1 MRKGTVAAVCTIVV
15 GAVVACAASLHYPL
29 LSRDSRAHA
38 VKIWYTYEM
47 LKHGRWDAWCPV
59 WYCGFPYLTFYGS
72 FGYIVGLLTYLASGN
87 PFTAFSLCLLVAA
100 TIFGLGIYAI
110 CRARGVD
117 RRTSTVCALLA
128 LCSGGVMKAINWSG
142 VYPNM
147 LSLSFGLLALAAF
160 EGWLSGRVKRGLAHA
175 TLLLIPAYYTHP
187 LGGMLSGGLIF
198 TRGASECLL
207 KWRGGANPRNIAR
220 LLALSLVP
228 VTVAGLVATPHYA
241 AALKYKRFLAELY
254 LYPPGSVPDILKDVL
269 LGGKWDPG
277 LLILIPGLA
286 GALTLWSR
294 KRDPWVP
301 FLAFWGLVTVV
312 VIFAYTLGYWKYMP
326 FGRNMLAERF
336 TLVLM
341 PALLAVA
348 AAPIVRDVLDRVKAV
363 MKGKDAVFL
372 AVPFVLGVGVVGAF
386 TYVPPAPPKITHS
399 ALECWKWIKHHY
411 TDDLARR
418 VAADPYTHLYDASVP
433 VSPILDH
440 RPTIQGWFSQG
451 DPMFFSLAARWEWE
465 LGWVYDPNFLHTSLW
480 VADARYFVT
489 KSSLLTHKLLKD
501 KGNFVY
507 VNRFGK
513 FRIFR
518 YLHPGGEAALI
529 PKPIGVVDHNLG
541 LKTENA
547 YYTTL
552 LNFVANPG
560 YRYVFVDAGPKYVW
574 EFPTAIVRPR
584 TVQDVELAKKLAESG
599 KKVLLIIPARGKH
612 LASIVRAT
620 EKDFGVS
627 VSEAHRLPA
636 FVPSRHYL
644 KRAFKVDGRWWKDVH
659 TGKGMVRIC
668 GVDVVR
674 FVMSFHHL
682 IKSVQTTGYK
692 MPRLPTRA
700 ERKFVDGLLKGFE
713 SGRPIPVHAVY
724 RNPERIEVSGKGW
737 VLVKV
742 TYFPAWRSSSG
753 PVHPA
758 SCGMMLV
765 RSHGKT
771 VLRYELPWTVTYAPI
786 AAAVVGIAALGGLY
800 RWTPSRRS

>member
-1 MRKGTVAAVCTIVV
+1 MRRGTVLAVLTVIL
-15 GAVVACAASLHYPL
+15 GAVVACAASIHYPL

-59 WYCGFPYLTFYGS
+59 WYCGFPYLTYYGS
-72 FGYIVGLLTYLASGN
+72 FGYIVGLLTYLVSGS

-110 CRARGVD
+110 CRARGVNK
-117 RRTSTVCALLA
+117 RTAVVCSLLA

-160 EGWLSGRVKRGLAHA
+160 EGWLRGRMKRGLAHS
-175 TLLLIPAYYTHP
+175 TLLLVPAYYTHP

-198 TRGASECLL
+198 TRAAAECAVRW
-207 KWRGGANPRNIAR
+207 KEENPRSVLR
-220 LLALSLVP
+220 LLLLSLVP
-228 VTVAGLVATPHYA
+228 VTVAGLIALPHYA
-241 AALKYKRFLAELY
+241 AAAKYKRFLAELY

-277 LLILIPGLA
+277 LLVLLPGLA
-286 GALTLWSR
+286 GALVLWRR
-294 KRDPWVP
+294 KRDAWVP
-301 FLAFWGLVTVV
+301 FLAFWGLVTAI
-312 VIFAYTLGYWKYMP
+312 VIFAYTLGYWRYLP

-348 AAPIVRDVLDRVKAV
+348 AAPVVEDILSRISRSI
-363 MKGKDAVFL
+363 KGKEPALV
-372 AVPFVLGVGVVGAF
+372 AVPVVLAIGAVGAF

-399 ALECWKWIKHHY
+399 ALECWHWIKHHY
-411 TDDLARR
+411 GGDLARR
-418 VAADPYTHLYDASVP
+418 VSADPYTHLYDASVP
-433 VSPILDH
+433 VSPVLDH

-480 VADARYFVT
+480 VADAKYFVT
-489 KSSLLTHKLLKD
+489 RSTLLTHKLLKD

-507 VNRFGK
+507 VKRFGK

-518 YLHPGGEAALI
+518 FLHPGGEAAVI
-529 PKPIGVVDHNLG
+529 PRPIGVVDHNLG

-552 LNFVANPG
+552 LNFVATPG
-560 YRYVFVDAGPKYVW
+560 NRHIFVDAGPKYAW
-574 EFPTAIVRPR
+574 DFPLVIVRPR
-584 TVQDVELAKKLAESG
+584 TAADVDLAEKLAASG
-599 KKVLLIIPARGKH
+599 KKVLLIIPERGTH
-612 LASIVRAT
+612 LT
-620 EKDFGVS
+620 EVIKRTEEDFGV
-627 VSEAHRLPA
+627 RLKRSNPPA
-636 FVPSRHYL
+636 FVPSKRYL
-644 KRAFKVDGRWWKDVH
+644 KHAFKVDGRWWKDVH
-659 TGKGMVRIC
+659 VGKGMVRVC

-692 MPRLPTRA
+692 MPRLPTHA
-700 ERKFVDGLLKGFE
+700 ERKFVNALLRGFS
-713 SGRPIPVHAVY
+713 SGKPIPVHMTYRDPEKAV
-724 RNPERIEVSGKGW
+724 IDGKGW
-737 VLVKV
+737 VLVKI

-758 SCGMMLV
+758 SCGMMLIKSDG
-765 RSHGKT
+765 RT
-771 VLRYELPWTVTYAPI
+771 VLHYHLPWTVTYAPL
-786 AAAVVGIAALGGLY
+786 AAAIVGIVALGGLY
-800 RWTPSRRS
+800 RWTPSRPS